1 MDEKEL
7 ERLIK
12 LEATVE
18 THDKTINAHSA
29 ILNELKSS
37 VAQQDI
43 RNVRIETKIDYLT
56 EKFEAFDKRVAKID
70 EQITNDKTEPARQLY
85 NMKWSLINKIVVGIG
100 FAGTVALIASVIN
113 RV

>member
-18 THDKTINAHSA
+18 SHSKEIA
-29 ILNELKSS
+29 SHSSILNELKSS

-70 EQITNDKTEPARQLY
+70 EQITNDKTEPAKQLY
-85 NMKWSLINKIVVGIG
+85 NMKWGIVNKIVVGIG
-100 FAGTVALIASVIN
+100 FAGTVAIISLIIDKL
-113 RV
+113 